1 MARNTK
7 LLGSFITLSVCISLL
22 PAAMQSASAGAE
34 RISNKQV
41 AAATSPKDSAPAA
54 APATTGNTGGAA
66 AIVATLKTEQQQL
79 RRMGEAVKRTKRASG
94 DLQMECTQP
103 VEMMGEI
110 DIIGQDVIPIMPAT
124 AEGFG
129 NQHMPPR
136 PKYINLH
143 MAQLAALVPILQE
156 DISSL
161 TIPDVEKDAAAGPLE
176 DLQGNMDDLNKH
188 YARLVEITKD
198 KVDYNVQ
205 ELMSAARGIDS
216 CCKGI
221 DMARKKLLHEDTK
234 LEKVEEKAEKD
245 EAKKK

>member
-1 MARNTK
+1 MANDTR
-7 LLGSFITLSVCISLL
+7 LFGAFLTLSLCISLQ
-22 PAAMQSASAGAE
+22 AAADAGAE
-34 RISNKQV
+34 RIKAQEQV
-41 AAATSPKDSAPAA
+41 AAATAAAPKDSSASA
-54 APATTGNTGGAA
+54 APATTDSTTGAA
-66 AIVATLKTEQQQL
+66 AVVATLKTEQTQL
-79 RRMGEAVKRTKRASG
+79 RAMGEAVKRTKRASG
-94 DLQMECTQP
+94 DLLMECTQP

-129 NQHMPPR
+129 NNYAPPR

-143 MAQLAALVPILQE
+143 MAQLSSLVPILAD
-156 DISSL
+156 DIKSL
-161 TIPDVEKDAAAGPLE
+161 KIPDVEKDTAAGPLE

-198 KVDYNVQ
+198 KTDYNIQ

-221 DMARKKLLHEDTK
+221 DMARKKLLHEDAR
-234 LEKVEEKAEKD
+234 LEKQEEKAVKTEG
-245 EAKKK
+245 KK